1 VDPDPRLWLMD
12 PDSDPDPSIFIID
25 LLNANKLKK
34 CFFLYFAGTFE
45 DNFKSFFKD
54 RKTKKSQQ

>member
-1 VDPDPRLWLMD
+1 MPT
-12 PDSDPDPSIFIID
+12 
-25 LLNANKLKK
+25 NLKNV
-34 CFFLYFAGTFE
+34 FLYIAGTFE

>member
-1 VDPDPRLWLMD
+1 MD